1 MTEAELYT
9 MYKGIYLLKEIHT
22 PQTLKY
28 FEEFSFRPDDIIIA
42 AYPKSGTHL
51 NCFPNVCVLQDL
63 GIAFHMNYN
72 VCLFFKIHV
81 LM

>member
-9 MYKGIYLLKEIHT
+9 VYKGIYLIKGLHT

-42 AYPKSGTHL
+42 TYPKSGMHL
-51 NCFPNVCVLQDL
+51 NCFPNVCVLQDS
-63 GIAFHMNYN
+63 GIPLNMNYN
-72 VCLFFKIHV
+72 MCLFFKIHV